1 MPRFR
6 TQISH
11 LKGRLIHMTTLG
23 LFPANITTS
32 RYREL
37 HDQLDCIEQNITSLE
52 MADRPGQEEKG
63 EQDNMHE
70 MAH

>member
-1 MPRFR
+1 
-6 TQISH
+6 
-11 LKGRLIHMTTLG
+11 MTTLG